1 MLKRRSKNERS
12 NYSYLI
18 GLLIGLFLL
27 IIVAL
32 QNSQPVSLK
41 LLFWEI
47 DSSLPKMLTIFFAL
61 GFIIGVLTSL
71 INLFKKDRV
80 ISRQAKEI
88 QKLER
93 DLDELNDKNDE
104 NPY

>member
-1 MLKRRSKNERS
+1 MPKRSSKKESS

-47 DSSLPKMLTIFFAL
+47 DSSLPKILTIFFSV

-71 INLFKKDRV
+71 INLFKKDRL
-80 ISRQAKEI
+80 ISRQSKEI
-88 QKLER
+88 QKLEQ